1 MRTHRLNVKSCFRV
15 SSCRR
20 QSATIEGLELRRLLS
35 LNGNQLFP
43 SDNPWNHPI
52 TDAPVAA
59 NSATLVASIGA
70 SKPLH
75 PDFGTINNGGLNGI
89 PYNTVT
95 GSQPKVNVTIDAY
108 PSESDLD
115 PVPIPAGAV
124 IEGDAPGG
132 QAEYL
137 QLPSYAQV
145 SLAGQSHYT
154 WDAATSDPRAV
165 ADPVNSGNR
174 VASTWYSSTS
184 FTLNL
189 NITDGQAHRVAL
201 YLLDWD
207 SQGRAETVS
216 VLNPANGQV
225 LATQSASNFS
235 GGKYLIFDV
244 TGQVQLQFM
253 NTSSMNAV
261 LSGLF
266 FGAPGSP
273 ALPASSAPA
282 AAFVSADTTTQ
293 GSWQGVYGADGYSL
307 PTVNGEGDRHLLVYD
322 QTNNIVYE
330 LFDTHRPSEEPDGQW
345 HADSEA
351 VWNLN
356 TDDFR
361 TPGFTSADAA
371 GLPILPGLVRPDEV
385 LQQGA
390 IDHALRFTVPQ
401 SDAAY
406 VFPASHEAGVNNPN
420 LPRMGERFRLDP
432 NFNISS
438 FPAADQVILQAL
450 KTYGMIVADNGSSWF
465 ISGTPSDQWND
476 DTLHA
481 LTAVIGNDF
490 QAVNLTPVVS
500 SLDQTSGSTA
510 GGTSVTIHG
519 VNFTGVAGQLSVSFG
534 GVAAANVSV
543 INDTT
548 LVATAPAESAGT
560 VDVTITTPYG
570 TSVTSASDRFT
581 YSAAALPPYITA
593 SSGAVYNYNPASE
606 ALSLTSGTLTFT
618 ADAGT
623 NPLVNLTASGS
634 ASKVIFNTSEHIA
647 GLTLTGGAQATV
659 LSLGAART
667 ASNHNVLVIGTL
679 GAANDPTL
687 SADSSSKLD
696 LTDNDLIVHSGS
708 SDATGAADYA
718 NVNAMAMEG
727 RNPASGKTGLPDGQ
741 WNGNGLDSS
750 AANTADTAAGYEKIA
765 LAVVLNSTL
774 FIGPYASWQVGS
786 FNETLAASDIIV
798 KYTYLG
804 DYGLFGK
811 VYDSDAAI
819 LQMDFDNGKTHTHTW
834 ATGSSM
840 DDGLSD
846 ASEAGVFQ
854 FQYGLGTGGR
864 FGPQL

>member
-1 MRTHRLNVKSCFRV
+1 VRTNRLKITACFRV
-15 SSCRR
+15 SASVR
-20 QSATIEGLELRRLLS
+20 QWATVEGLETRRLLS
-35 LNGNQLFP
+35 LDGNQLFP

-52 TDAPVAA
+52 TDAPIAA
-59 NSATLVASIGA
+59 NSATLVSSIGA

-75 PDFGTINNGGLNGI
+75 PDFGSVYNGYLNGI

-115 PVPIPAGAV
+115 PVPIPDGAV

-132 QAEYL
+132 QAEY
-137 QLPSYAQV
+137 QQQPAYAQV
-145 SLAGQSHYT
+145 SLAGQNAYT
-154 WDAATSDPRAV
+154 WSSTSSDPRAV
-165 ADPVNSGNR
+165 ADPVTAGNR
-174 VASTWYSSTS
+174 VASTWYSSTQ

-189 NITDGQAHRVAL
+189 NITDGQAHRIAL

-207 SQGRAETVS
+207 SQGRAEAVS

-244 TGQVQLQFM
+244 TGQVQLQFT
-253 NTSSMNAV
+253 NTSGPNAV

-273 ALPASSAPA
+273 TLPASSAPA
-282 AAFVSADTTTQ
+282 AAFVSADAITQ
-293 GSWQGVYGADGYSL
+293 GSWQGVYGADGYFL
-307 PTVNGEGDRHLLVYD
+307 PPVNGGGDQHLLVYD

-330 LFDTHRPSEEPDGQW
+330 LFDAHRPSEEPDGQW

-390 IDHALRFTVPQ
+390 IDHALRFTVPA

-432 NFNISS
+432 NFNIAS
-438 FPAADQVILQAL
+438 FSAADQVILQAL

-476 DTLHA
+476 DTLHQ
-481 LTAVIGNDF
+481 LTSVLGSNF

-500 SLDQTSGSTA
+500 SMDQTSGSTG

-534 GVAAANVSV
+534 GVAATNVTV

-593 SSGAVYNYNPASE
+593 SSGAVYNYNPATE

-618 ADAGT
+618 ADAGS
-623 NPLVNLTASGS
+623 NPLVNLSASGS

-647 GLTLTGGAQATV
+647 GLTLSSGATATV

-667 ASNHNVLVIGTL
+667 NSNHNVLVIGTL
-679 GAANDPTL
+679 GAANDPTF
-687 SADSSSKLD
+687 SVDSSSKLD

-708 SDATGAADYA
+708 SDATGNADYA
-718 NVNAMAMEG
+718 NVNAKAVEG
-727 RNPASGKTGLPDGQ
+727 RNPASGKPGSPDGQ

-750 AANTADTAAGYEKIA
+750 AATAADSAAGYERIA
-765 LAVVLNSTL
+765 LGVVLNSTL
-774 FIGPYASWQVGS
+774 FVGPFSSWQVGS

-819 LQMDFDNGKTHTHTW
+819 LQRDFDNGKTNTHTW

-864 FGPQL
+864 EGPQL